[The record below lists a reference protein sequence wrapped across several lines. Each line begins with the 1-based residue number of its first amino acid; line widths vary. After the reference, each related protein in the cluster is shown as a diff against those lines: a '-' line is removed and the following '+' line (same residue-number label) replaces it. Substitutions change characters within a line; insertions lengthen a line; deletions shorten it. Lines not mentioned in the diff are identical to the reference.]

1 MLKFLKRMIAI
12 PPSLD
17 SYDNQQLAWKSYAE
31 AGLVLKSLNLGVDLS
46 GRCLLDVGCG
56 LGGKSVYYAEQS
68 ARLVVGVDINKAR
81 ARVAAAFARHHR
93 AGAADKNHPKVQIVI
108 ADAARLPFAGGVFDI
123 IISTDTWE
131 HLLAPIMALQ
141 ECARVVQPGGSV
153 ALSALPYYSPWGAH
167 IWDWLPLPWV
177 QVILPKPLLF
187 RIMRWIE
194 RVRRVNAQRPS
205 ATRLDWARL
214 NDPAHA
220 QQLTVAS
227 LEHGIALAN
236 LEVRRFEAF
245 PIGRQWG
252 VIARLIAVL
261 GRFPLLREV
270 LTGMVVVVMRKPAS
284 D

>member
-1 MLKFLKRMIAI
+1 MPS

-17 SYDNQQLAWKSYAE
+17 SCDNQRLAWESYAE
-31 AGLVLKSLNLGVDLS
+31 AGLVLKSLNLDVGVS
-46 GRCLLDVGCG
+46 GRYLLDVGCG
-56 LGGKSVYYAEQS
+56 LGGKSVYYAEQG
-68 ARLVVGVDINKAR
+68 AHLVVGLDINKAR
-81 ARVAAAFARHHR
+81 ARVAAAFARHQR

-108 ADAARLPFAGGVFDI
+108 ADAAHLPFPSGVFDA

-131 HLLAPIMALQ
+131 HLVAPVMALR
-141 ECARVVQPGGSV
+141 ECARVVQPEGTV

-167 IWDWLPLPWV
+167 VWDWLPLPWV

-187 RIMRWIE
+187 RVIRWIE
-194 RVRRVNAQRPS
+194 RIRRVNAQRPS
-205 ATRLDWARL
+205 ATRLDWARMD
-214 NDPAHA
+214 DPAHA

-227 LEHGIALAN
+227 LEHSIALAN
-236 LEVRRFEAF
+236 LEVLRFDAF
-245 PIGRQWG
+245 PIGRQWK

-270 LTGMVVVVMRKPAS
+270 LTGMLVVVMRKPAL